1 MNRHQKELRLAELTV
16 SRDILNQQIEA
27 IRRELASDG
36 LQIWKDQ
43 QNNYIPSAECPV
55 CHHHPSIRG
64 GVNVGKTG
72 YPDVIIPCS
81 HPCHGQDR

>member
-36 LQIWKDQ
+36 LQIWKDRADQ
-43 QNNYIPSAECPV
+43 TEEPRCHRCFGTKTSPNSVYIADHTVFSV
-55 CHHHPSIRG
+55 RTI
-64 GVNVGKTG
+64 
-72 YPDVIIPCS
+72 CS
-81 HPCHGQDR
+81 EAFHTTNQ

>member
-36 LQIWKDQ
+36 LQIWKDRVDQ
-43 QNNYIPSAECPV
+43 IEEPRCNRCFGTKTSPNSIDVTGVSRMLRMICSDPF
-55 CHHHPSIRG
+55 HPR
-64 GVNVGKTG
+64 T
-72 YPDVIIPCS
+72 
-81 HPCHGQDR
+81 R

>member
-36 LQIWKDQ
+36 LQIWKDHAPKVVPLAFPEDFES
-43 QNNYIPSAECPV
+43 NPHSYFK
-55 CHHHPSIRG
+55 
-64 GVNVGKTG
+64 GVIK
-72 YPDVIIPCS
+72 
-81 HPCHGQDR
+81 